1 MWAAFGLRRNVAPI
15 RTICGFRTCS
25 TLRVRVWET
34 GVPPPARSTG
44 GALEMAR
51 GWSDNPAALFR
62 AEGTTPP
69 RAWLARRGGQGGC
82 TPAEQREWR
91 RSGRGSA
98 APPGRGRRA
107 PGAAVR
113 SPARWAVQVGAESGR
128 RGLRT
133 LRLHVACGS
142 VGLGLRAADLP
153 FGGGGGGGGG
163 AGGPRRGRWR
173 ATRGGAR
180 GGAQGGATGGGS
192 RAHACAR
199 SRQCARAACW
209 PCVMRARRDTR
220 APARITH
227 GQQPARACA
236 CMPAQPVAMRYAR
249 ARACPRARRRFLRV
263 RARCQQKWP

>member
-1 MWAAFGLRRNVAPI
+1 MKEWNRHDLLDLLSRAPNDACEVLEKTKYLMKSATGPPPLDSPRNPDRRHSIWRQEAEMWATFGLKRNVAPI

-113 SPARWAVQVGAESGR
+113 SPARWAVQAGAESGR

-153 FGGGGGGGGG
+153 FGG
-163 AGGPRRGRWR
+163 AGRG
-173 ATRGGAR
+173 TPG
-180 GGAQGGATGGGS
+180 
-192 RAHACAR
+192 
-199 SRQCARAACW
+199 
-209 PCVMRARRDTR
+209 
-220 APARITH
+220 
-227 GQQPARACA
+227 
-236 CMPAQPVAMRYAR
+236 
-249 ARACPRARRRFLRV
+249 
-263 RARCQQKWP
+263 